1 MLRMLPTARLRSFRG
16 AASSLAMV
24 LALSGGAV
32 IGTAVTGAPAFAQEQ
47 PKYSKAFVEAYSPVA
62 EVANAETGDFAAAKS
77 QLETVYAAV
86 ENEDDRN
93 AAGNLALI
101 LGNKLKDPALQRRGL
116 EMMLQSGK
124 VAPEQV
130 GQFQFFVGNLAYSA
144 QDWAA
149 ARTALEAAVA
159 AGYTQDDP
167 EGLIAETYFSGGQAE
182 QGLDY
187 LKGVAEQRM
196 AAGQPVPEAW
206 LLRGLRTAYES
217 KLADQATDYSALLV
231 QSSPTQ
237 RNWLQSLQVVNAM
250 NSLEPQVQLDLLRL
264 MLATDSL
271 TERNE
276 FANYIEAADVRVMSN
291 EVLRVLERGVQAGVF
306 TADDTYYTEVKSLAD
321 ERAPID
327 RQEAPGL
334 AAEASSAANGTA
346 AMSAGDVFLSLA
358 DYAQAE
364 TMFQLALEKGGGDR
378 DRALTRLGIAQAQQ
392 GKNDAAKS
400 SFEQVSGAR
409 APVAKMWTA
418 YVETKA

>member
-1 MLRMLPTARLRSFRG
+1 MLRLLPTARPRSIRG

-32 IGTAVTGAPAFAQEQ
+32 IGTAVTSAPALAQD
-47 PKYSKAFVEAYSPVA
+47 YSKDFVKAYQPVF
-62 EVANAETGDFAAAKS
+62 EIVNAETGDFAAAKP
-77 QLETVYAAV
+77 QMDAVYAAIQ
-86 ENEDDRN
+86 NEDDRN

-124 VAPEQV
+124 VPAEQV
-130 GQFQFFVGNLAYSA
+130 GQFNFFVGNLAYSA
-144 QDWAA
+144 KDWTA
-149 ARTALEAAVA
+149 ARTALQAAVA

-167 EGLIAETYFSGGQAE
+167 EGLIAETYFSEGQAA

-187 LKGVAEQRM
+187 LKGVADQRL
-196 AAGQPVPEAW
+196 AAGQTVPENW
-206 LLRGLRTAYES
+206 LLRGLRIAYES
-217 KLADQATDYSALLV
+217 KLPEQATEMSALLV
-231 QSSPTQ
+231 KTSPTE

-264 MLATDSL
+264 MMATNSL
-271 TERNE
+271 TERSE

-291 EVLRVLERGVQAGVF
+291 EVLRVLDRGLQSGVF
-306 TADDTYYTEVKSLAD
+306 TADDTYYAEVKSLAD
-321 ERAPID
+321 ERAPGD
-327 RQEAPGL
+327 REEAPSL
-334 AAEASSAANGTA
+334 AAEANSAANGTA

-364 TMFQLALEKGGGDR
+364 AMFQLALDKGGVDN

-400 SFEQVSGAR
+400 SFAQVSGAR
-409 APVAKMWTA
+409 TPVARMWTA
-418 YVETKA
+418 YVESKA

>member
-1 MLRMLPTARLRSFRG
+1 MA
-16 AASSLAMV
+16 
-24 LALSGGAV
+24 LALAGGAV
-32 IGTAVTGAPAFAQEQ
+32 LGTAVTGAPAFAQEQ
-47 PKYSKAFVEAYSPVA
+47 PDYSKGFVAAYAPVA
-62 EVANAETGDFAAAKS
+62 EIANAEAGDFAGAKS
-77 QLETVYAAV
+77 QLDAVYAAV

-93 AAGNLALI
+93 AAGNLTLI
-101 LGNKLKDPALQRRGL
+101 LGNKLKDTALQRRGL

-124 VAPEQV
+124 VPAEQV

-149 ARTALEAAVA
+149 ARTALQAAVA

-167 EGLIAETYFSGGQAE
+167 EGLIAETYFSEGQAA

-187 LKGVAEQRM
+187 LKGVVEQRL
-196 AAGQPVPEAW
+196 AAGQPVPENW
-206 LLRGLRTAYES
+206 LLRGLRMAYEG
-217 KLADQATDYSALLV
+217 KLPEQASDYSALLV
-231 QSSPTQ
+231 RSSPTE
-237 RNWLQSLQVVNAM
+237 RNWLQALQVVNAV
-250 NSLEPQVQLDLLRL
+250 NSFEPQVQLDLLRL
-264 MLATDSL
+264 MLATNSL
-271 TERNE
+271 TERRE

-306 TADDTYYTEVKSLAD
+306 NASDDYYSEVKRLAD

-346 AMSAGDVFLSLA
+346 AMSAGDVFMSLA

-364 TMFQLALEKGGGDR
+364 TMFQLALEKGGVDR

-400 SFEQVSGAR
+400 SFAEVSGAR
-409 APVAKMWTA
+409 APVARMWTA